1 MQALS
6 LAGRLVPA
14 PFALILFALAGTAA
28 HADHSTAHQL
38 ETVTV
43 TAVNPSTQNSIADA
57 RTEVARTA
65 GGATVVEGAD
75 LRDQRGGTLTDALSQ
90 AAGVF
95 AQSRFG
101 SQEMRLSIRGS
112 GLQRTFHLRGI
123 NVLQDGVPLNL
134 ADGSGD
140 FQSIDTLAA
149 SHIEVFRGANALQY
163 GGATLGGSIN
173 FVTDTGY
180 TAGNEL
186 RLEGG
191 SFGYQRAH
199 ASSGVVKDNLDG
211 FASLGYYAADGF
223 REHAEQREF
232 RLTSNVGLRL
242 ANGIENRTFLT
253 ITRSDSEL
261 PGNLTQAQ
269 LQADPTQ
276 ANAGNR
282 ESANDNRRDT
292 KLIRLANK
300 SVARVSENTTT
311 EVAVYTA
318 MKRLDHPIFQV
329 IQQDN
334 FDYGVSLRLIN
345 TAALAGRSNRVVLG
359 INPSYGLTKGNN
371 FINTPGSRSI
381 GARTDRVRQAASNFV
396 AYGENQF
403 GLTER
408 LTLVAGAQGFAAK
421 RNNQD
426 QFVPSGQTSS
436 SYDRSYLGFAPK
448 IGGLYALREDV
459 QVFGNVSGSFEPPS
473 FGEGPQVIAGGPLK
487 AQRGVTAEI
496 GTRSKSKQLSW
507 DLSLYRAQLRNELL
521 STQVPVGGN
530 QTSGVTVNADR
541 TIHQGIEAA
550 VSITPLPWATV
561 RLNGLY
567 NDFTLDGDASFGD
580 NTLPG
585 IPEFLIRTEWRA
597 DFPLAGQSQFIA
609 LTTESADDTV
619 IDYANT
625 FSAEGY
631 TIFGI
636 KAGGTL
642 AGQLSWFAE
651 GRNLADEKYAAST
664 GVIRSAN
671 DNDQPQF
678 LPGDGVSVYA
688 GLTWTP

>member
-1 MQALS
+1 MNAFIV
-6 LAGRLVPA
+6 AGRLAPA
-14 PFALILFALAGTAA
+14 PFALSLFVLASFAA
-28 HADHSTAHQL
+28 HADHSPAHQL
-38 ETVTV
+38 DTVTV

-57 RTEVARTA
+57 RAEVARTA
-65 GGATVVEGAD
+65 GGATVVDGAD

-112 GLQRTFHLRGI
+112 GLQRTFHLRGV

-186 RLEGG
+186 RVEGG
-191 SFGYQRAH
+191 SFGYQRAY
-199 ASSGVVKDNLDG
+199 ASSGLVRGKLDG

-223 REHAEQREF
+223 RDHATQREF
-232 RLTSNVGLRL
+232 KLTSNVGYRL

-261 PGNLTQAQ
+261 PGNLTRAQ
-269 LQADPTQ
+269 LEANPAQ
-276 ANAGNR
+276 ANAGNS
-282 ESANDNRRDT
+282 EAANDNRRDT
-292 KLIRLANK
+292 KLVRLANK
-300 SVARVSENTTT
+300 SVVRVSENTTT

-329 IQQDN
+329 LQQDN

-345 TAALAGRSNRVVLG
+345 TAPLAGHANRLVLG
-359 INPSYGLTKGNN
+359 INPSYGLTKGDS
-371 FINTPGSRSI
+371 FINTPNSRSI
-381 GARTDRVRQAASNFV
+381 GARTDRTRQVASNFV
-396 AYGENQF
+396 VYGENEF
-403 GLTER
+403 GITQR
-408 LTLVAGAQGFAAK
+408 LTLVGGAQGFAAK

-426 QFVPSGQTSS
+426 QFVPAGQTDG

-448 IGGLYALREDV
+448 IGALYAVQPDV
-459 QVFGNVSGSFEPPS
+459 QLFGNVASSFEPPS

-496 GTRSKSKQLSW
+496 GTRGKSQQLAW
-507 DLSLYRAQLRNELL
+507 DLSLYRAQLNNELL
-521 STQVPVGGN
+521 AVQVPVGGN
-530 QTSGVTVNADR
+530 QTSGVTVNAES

-550 VSITPLPWATV
+550 VSVKPLAWATV
-561 RLNGLY
+561 RVNGLY
-567 NDFTLDGDASFGD
+567 NNFKLDDDASFGN

-585 IPEFLIRTEWRA
+585 VPDVLVRSEWRA
-597 DFPLAGQSQFIA
+597 DIGQQFVA
-609 LTTESADDTV
+609 LTTETASKV
-619 IDYANT
+619 YIDYANS
-625 FSAEGY
+625 FSANSY
-631 TIFGI
+631 TIFGV
-636 KAGGTL
+636 KAGGVLLPT
-642 AGQLSWFAE
+642 LSWFAE
-651 GRNLADEKYAAST
+651 ARNLADEKYASSS
-664 GVIRSAN
+664 GVIRNAMG
-671 DNDQPQF
+671 NDQPQF
-678 LPGDGVSVYA
+678 LPGDGRSVYA